1 MYDNQ
6 GALHCTYKFDYS
18 PGQLVDANDLYVDE
32 NSAAGET
39 RYHQFYAFHVVF
51 LLLIGAS
58 VFAGIIAICVSCGAP
73 RYPSCAIVFTILS
86 FVCLVLTFGVVSSFF
101 IIAHRVDNRFV
112 KGIVGTYE
120 AIIGRAYYFE
130 LVSCIF
136 YLLAFICS
144 LLTSYL
150 FLQAGDSDGRRR
162 VIQRGAPLLDYPP
175 NYVKVQ
181 GPPTTGSFPPGP
193 GSFRGFESNV

>member
-1 MYDNQ
+1 M
-6 GALHCTYKFDYS
+6 
-18 PGQLVDANDLYVDE
+18 
-32 NSAAGET
+32 
-39 RYHQFYAFHVVF
+39 VF

-86 FVCLVLTFGVVSSFF
+86 FVCRKIFLLFLTARTHCNRLISVVLTFGVVSSFF

-120 AIIGRAYYFE
+120 VGKSSIAAFSSTFSINLLIKTCVLFQAVIGRAYYFE

-150 FLQAGDSDGRRR
+150 FLQGNDSDNRRR

-181 GPPTTGSFPPGP
+181 GPPTTGSYPPGP